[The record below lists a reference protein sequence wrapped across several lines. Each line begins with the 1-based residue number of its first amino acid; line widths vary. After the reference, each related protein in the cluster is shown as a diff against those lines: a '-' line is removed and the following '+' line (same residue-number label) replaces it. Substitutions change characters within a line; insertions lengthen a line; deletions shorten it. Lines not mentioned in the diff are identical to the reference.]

1 MKDIFKIFTLI
12 FSLLIVVSCGD
23 EDLEP
28 SLALSKDTSS
38 AINND
43 DDLFNVMASAYNRM
57 TPSSYYGRDVII
69 MGDVRTDNMYST
81 MALVDF
87 KTPTWITI
95 LTDMDHGLQFTE

>member
-23 EDLEP
+23 DDLEP

-57 TPSSYYGRDVII
+57 TPSSYYGRDV
-69 MGDVRTDNMYST
+69 
-81 MALVDF
+81 
-87 KTPTWITI
+87 
-95 LTDMDHGLQFTE
+95 